1 MSYKISAK
9 NRRLKRILLN
19 IISILKFESLNIET
33 PRKLVFF
40 WVMLWFASLFLNWTE
55 SVTSNHVWNAFK
67 SILWITWYLLFAID
81 VKLLFII
88 FETKI
93 KERIKFLF
101 NFYAKDWVIVVFLWA
116 FWLFLTINSIFIIE
130 NFSYFTAWIIIW
142 RWVILSV
149 VSYIF
154 VLMWWMLMLKTKTNT
169 SIYIDWQENNEDT
182 REVNEFNESNKN
194 NMKLPF

>member
-40 WVMLWFASLFLNWTE
+40 WVMLWFASFFLNWTE

-67 SILWITWYLLFAID
+67 SILWITWYLLFAIN

-116 FWLFLTINSIFIIE
+116 FWLFLAINSIFIIE

-142 RWVILSV
+142 RWVILSI

-154 VLMWWMLMLKTKTNT
+154 VLIWWMLMLKTKTNT
-169 SIYIDWQENNEDT
+169 SIYIDWQENSEDT

>member
-67 SILWITWYLLFAID
+67 SILWITWYLLFAIN

-101 NFYAKDWVIVVFLWA
+101 NFYSKDWVIVVFLWA

-142 RWVILSV
+142 RWVILSI

-154 VLMWWMLMLKTKTNT
+154 VLIWWMLMLKTKTNT
-169 SIYIDWQENNEDT
+169 SIYIGWQENIEDT

>member
-55 SVTSNHVWNAFK
+55 SVTHNHVWNAFK
-67 SILWITWYLLFAID
+67 SILWITWYLLFAIN

-142 RWVILSV
+142 RWVILSI

-169 SIYIDWQENNEDT
+169 SIYIDWQENSEYT
-182 REVNEFNESNKN
+182 REVNQFNENNKN